1 MRHVRV
7 FLLYFQEALESRS
20 RSLVWFLITLI
31 NPLIFFLFW
40 RGALGGQPAMFGSL
54 SLSSIASYY
63 FLLIIAGSFLQVHI
77 EESVAYFD
85 IQEGLLANYLV
96 HPYPYIWSKFFT
108 ELPYRFIQGSFGL
121 VIFFLFRLAYGELV
135 SIEQSLP
142 LIMVCILITVL
153 AFWISFLFK
162 MILGLSALWTTD
174 FRGLAEL
181 AGVFILLAGGFIV
194 PLDLLPPVLQRVVYI
209 FPFPYMIYFPIIAW
223 MGKLPLHDL
232 VRVVLNQ
239 VMWVAGLGLVY
250 RLVWRRG
257 VRKFTGVGL

>member
-7 FLLYFQEALESRS
+7 FLLYFQDALESRS

-31 NPLIFFLFW
+31 NPLIYLLFW
-40 RGALGGQPAMFGSL
+40 RGALGGQPAMVGSL
-54 SLSSIASYY
+54 SLSTIASYY

-96 HPYPYIWSKFFT
+96 HPYPYILLKFFT
-108 ELPYRFIQGSFGL
+108 ELPYRMIQGSFGL
-121 VIFFLFRLAYGELV
+121 VIFLLFRFAYGELV
-135 SIEQSLP
+135 AFEQSFP

-174 FRGLAEL
+174 FRGIAEL
-181 AGVFILLAGGFIV
+181 ASVIILLAGGFIV
-194 PLDLLPPVLQRVVYI
+194 PLDILPPVVARIAYVL
-209 FPFPYMIYFPIIAW
+209 PFSYMIYFPIIAW
-223 MGKLPLHDL
+223 MGRLTMTVLL
-232 VRVVLNQ
+232 RVVLYQ
-239 VMWVAGLGLVY
+239 ILWVAGLALAY
-250 RLVWRRG
+250 RLIWARG